1 MDVMKLL
8 IILCLLCVAVQSIKV
23 KLLESCS
30 SNEDCP
36 SQSSCKERG
45 CDGRVCICQNTY
57 MPSESDTPRC
67 VKITEIGDRCDRSSR
82 CRGLYSRCN
91 DTGHCVCNQGYSEVV
106 SRINITYCKQKP
118 IFQTKPL
125 LLGQRCGNGNSFCAD
140 GFQTTECRRGVCE
153 CIDGYRPANLP
164 EINSYPFHLLQCVP
178 AEFSIDKPVSSNL
191 CFQKGIP
198 ASTFSPHTT
207 TSTPTSQNTS
217 TQTTSTQHY
226 VTTTS
231 GTVSSYI
238 TGSIST
244 ILPITK
250 ETVGR
255 TSSPAKYHAESSSS
269 IQQSPGSLKHSSSIQ
284 PTSSLLKQSIHTN
297 SDHFS
302 STPVI
307 NSFTKSMSSKELI
320 TSSYS
325 KSSEVEI
332 FTSKSLQISQT
343 VDIEKTSSGH
353 HTYKLTET
361 PLMSNPITTIHPS
374 IQVSILNTGISLNLL
389 SSSMISKPSRHTI
402 YLDLITTS
410 YNLVPLHSLSASS
423 SVLDIN
429 SNTPSLKSV
438 GATRFQTTASQST
451 TDGPYIFPEST
462 FSVTMT
468 SSMQTVTSARE
479 TTIQNLPTGKTTET
493 TTPNFPTTENNETT
507 TNNLPTVDNTDTKTT
522 LSLTKVSD
530 GKQCNSVTHICIKGG
545 ICEEDLCGESRCRC
559 ERGFVPN
566 LNKSR
571 YLKLGQLGNGCEED
585 VSCMGPFTVC
595 RAGTC
600 RCKDDYVTSSNA
612 LWCTHKTSWFVKFP
626 LLGNSCSSFFAECF
640 HSLEQEC
647 VKGKCQ
653 CKKGLRSATDEDN
666 QVPSDTYHQCRN
678 DSLQFGHREPRACRG
693 GAEDDISDP
702 IYRTAIKRIRKM
714 QGIIFGCIAGI
725 VVAICS
731 IIGGIC
737 YCRYQRKVMVRDMT
751 SDKNS
756 VVSFDRQS
764 SGKYS
769 FRIPRPFMP
778 YIKDW
783 DTDQLTYANSA
794 FTSDDNEVLKGD
806 RTLRSSRSITLPDES
821 DTEGYNRPNDRQ
833 RTLSTSSTV
842 EGDIT
847 SVEGE
852 TDKQSIGGSQS
863 SLAKSYQAN
872 HIILEPENVE
882 V

>member
-1 MDVMKLL
+1 MLR
-8 IILCLLCVAVQSIKV
+8 V
-23 KLLESCS
+23 KLLERCS

-45 CDGRVCICQNTY
+45 CDGRVCICENTY
-57 MPSESDTPRC
+57 MPSESDTPTC

-91 DTGHCVCNQGYSEVV
+91 DTGYCVCNQGYTEVV

-125 LLGQRCGNGNSFCAD
+125 LLGQSC
-140 GFQTTECRRGVCE
+140 
-153 CIDGYRPANLP
+153 
-164 EINSYPFHLLQCVP
+164 
-178 AEFSIDKPVSSNL
+178 DKPVSSNL
-191 CFQKGIP
+191 CFQKGFP

-217 TQTTSTQHY
+217 TQTITRPQHY
-226 VTTTS
+226 VTTTP
-231 GTVSSYI
+231 GTMSSYI

-244 ILPITK
+244 IPPITK
-250 ETVGR
+250 ETL
-255 TSSPAKYHAESSSS
+255 TTTLSPAKYYAESSSS
-269 IQQSPGSLKHSSSIQ
+269 IQQSSGSLKHSSIQTTPGLLEHSSIQ
-284 PTSSLLKQSIHTN
+284 PTPSLLKQSTHTN

-307 NSFTKSMSSKELI
+307 KSFTKSISSKEHI

-325 KSSEVEI
+325 KSSEAAL

-343 VDIEKTSSGH
+343 VDIDERSSYH

-361 PLMSNPITTIHPS
+361 PLLSKHMKTIHPS
-374 IQVSILNTGISLNLL
+374 IQVSILNTEASLNLL
-389 SSSMISKPSRHTI
+389 SSSMISKQSRQTTD
-402 YLDLITTS
+402 LDLITTS
-410 YNLVPLHSLSASS
+410 YMLEPPHSLSVSS
-423 SVLDIN
+423 SVEEKN
-429 SNTPSLKSV
+429 SKTPSLNSV
-438 GATRFQTTASQST
+438 VATRSKTTCHQST
-451 TDGPYIFPEST
+451 TDGPHILPAST
-462 FSVTMT
+462 FSVSMT

-493 TTPNFPTTENNETT
+493 TQHLLTAENKETSPQ
-507 TNNLPTVDNTDTKTT
+507 NLPTVDNTDTTTT
-522 LSLTKVSD
+522 LYLTKVSD
-530 GKQCNSVTHICIKGG
+530 GKQCNSDTHICFKGG
-545 ICEEDLCGESRCRC
+545 ICEKDLCGENRCRC
-559 ERGFVPN
+559 QKGFVPN

-571 YLKLGQLGNGCEED
+571 YLKLGQLGNDCEED
-585 VSCMGPFTVC
+585 ASCIGPFTVC
-595 RAGTC
+595 RGGTC
-600 RCKDDYVTSSNA
+600 RCKDDYVTSRNG
-612 LWCTHKTSWFVKFP
+612 LWCTHKTSWFVKFS
-626 LLGNSCSSFFAECF
+626 LLGDSCSSFFAECF

-653 CKKGLRSATDEDN
+653 CKGGLRRATDEDN
-666 QVPSDTYHQCRN
+666 KVPSNIYHQCRN
-678 DSLQFGHREPRACRG
+678 NSLEFGHREPRVCSG
-693 GAEDDISDP
+693 DAEDDISDP
-702 IYRTAIKRIRKM
+702 IYHTAIKRIRKM

-852 TDKQSIGGSQS
+852 TDNQSIGGSPS